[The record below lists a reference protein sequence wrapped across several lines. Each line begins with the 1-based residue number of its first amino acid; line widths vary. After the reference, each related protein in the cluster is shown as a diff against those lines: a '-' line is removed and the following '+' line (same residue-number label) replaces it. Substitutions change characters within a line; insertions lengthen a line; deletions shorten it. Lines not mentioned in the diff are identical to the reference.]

1 MVAQLR
7 QCIRLNLD
15 CADVCEATGR
25 LASRQT
31 GTNET
36 VLRAMLKTCEEAC
49 ARCAEECA
57 RHANHMEHCA
67 ICAETCRRCEAAC
80 KNAAGSFGAQHLA
93 YLRISSAYCRAD
105 TAARPSL
112 ARVA

>member
-80 KNAAGSFGAQHLA
+80 KNAAGSFGAQH
-93 YLRISSAYCRAD
+93 
-105 TAARPSL
+105 
-112 ARVA
+112 